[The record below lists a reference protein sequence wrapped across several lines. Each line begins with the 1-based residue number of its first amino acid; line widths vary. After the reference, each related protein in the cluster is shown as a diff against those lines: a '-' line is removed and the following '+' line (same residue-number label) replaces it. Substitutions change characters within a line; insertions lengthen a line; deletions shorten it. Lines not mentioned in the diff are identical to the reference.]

1 MRDPELPPAPEL
13 PELPLLNLL
22 STSAARRSTTMPLKL
37 EVRLERRGGREER
50 GERADM
56 RREEKVPERWREEE
70 RGVRAAGEAGAPS
83 SSSSRCLG
91 SALERWFSSSASRGA
106 RQPAPRR

>member
-1 MRDPELPPAPEL
+1 MRDPELPPAPEP

-37 EVRLERRGGREER
+37 EVRLERRGVREER

-56 RREEKVPERWREEE
+56 RREEKVPERWRDAERLVKAVGNGASLRAWVTARPAIDLQLLGGYREE
-70 RGVRAAGEAGAPS
+70 V
-83 SSSSRCLG
+83 
-91 SALERWFSSSASRGA
+91 
-106 RQPAPRR
+106 Q

>member
-1 MRDPELPPAPEL
+1 MRDPELPPTPEL

-37 EVRLERRGGREER
+37 EVRLERRGVREEREER

-56 RREEKVPERWREEE
+56 RREEKVPEGWREEE
-70 RGVRAAGEAGAPS
+70 RGVRAAGEAGAAS

-91 SALERWFSSSASRGA
+91 SALERWFSSSASTA
-106 RQPAPRR
+106 